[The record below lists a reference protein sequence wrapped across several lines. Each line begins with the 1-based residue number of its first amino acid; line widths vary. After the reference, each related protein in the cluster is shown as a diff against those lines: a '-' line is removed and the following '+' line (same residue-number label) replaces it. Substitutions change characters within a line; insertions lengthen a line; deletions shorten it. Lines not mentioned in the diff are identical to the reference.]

1 MNKRTKA
8 KDPVKMRAAAGK
20 SVYLNTDMEW
30 KKKKKSCSLLKL
42 EFNSLAIMGIV
53 TFGGKGEA

>member
-1 MNKRTKA
+1 
-8 KDPVKMRAAAGK
+8 MRAAAGK

-30 KKKKKSCSLLKL
+30 KKKKSCSLLKL